1 MNFNNPNSIVK
12 DLYFK
17 KKARSKIM
25 KGVDKL
31 AKAVGSTL
39 GAGGKCVIYEDTIG
53 QPVITKDGVTVAESV
68 VLLDPVENIGA
79 KLVKQAASNTVEEAG
94 DGTTTATILA
104 HAVLKE
110 YNMHEGWQDT
120 RQIIKG
126 IDYSLERVLEY
137 LEKIKKP
144 ANEELIK
151 HVAKISCNN
160 DEVLGGLIAEAYE
173 KAGKNGV
180 VLMESSQ
187 DETTYIKTVDG
198 VELSGCKIKSPHL
211 YTDKDNH
218 KSVLEDPYV
227 LIVDSPIEQLR
238 KIQAILEF
246 VIKKGASL
254 LVIADMEQQPFATL
268 LMNKVKGNIKI
279 NIIDSPGFG
288 PSKRDTLE
296 DLALLTG
303 AKVISEQL
311 GDDMDLMTPDV
322 LGKAK
327 KSVTDKRS
335 TVLTVDKNKKL
346 LKDRIKAVEK
356 KVKETKDKFWKNLHQ
371 KRLAM
376 LSGVVSIIKVG
387 AYTQVEQKEKMDR
400 VEDALHAT
408 KAAIEEGVVPGGGI
422 ALLNAAQNAEFHG
435 GDGEKILMSAIQYP
449 FEKVLEN
456 ANYSERKQ
464 WVDDWDEGEGVDVT
478 CGCTKNMIESGIV
491 DPLLVTK
498 SALKNAVSVAKTII
512 SADCVISNMRS
523 NESN

>member
-1 MNFNNPNSIVK
+1 MNFNNPTSIVK
-12 DLYFK
+12 NLDFK
-17 KKARSKIM
+17 KKARAKIM

-39 GAGGKCVIYEDTIG
+39 GAGGRCVIYEDSIG

-79 KLVKQAASNTVEEAG
+79 TLVKEAASNTVDEAG
-94 DGTTTATILA
+94 DGTTTATVLA
-104 HAVLKE
+104 HAILKE
-110 YNMHEGWQDT
+110 YNSYEGWQDT

-126 IDYSLERVLEY
+126 MDYSLEKVLEY

-144 ANEELIK
+144 ATEDLIK

-160 DEVLGGLIAEAYE
+160 DELLGNLIAEAYE
-173 KAGKNGV
+173 KAGKNGI
-180 VLMESSQ
+180 VLMEGSP
-187 DETTYIKTVDG
+187 DEQTVVETVDG
-198 VELSGCKIKSPHL
+198 VELDGCKIKSPHL

-218 KSVLEDPYV
+218 KAVLEDPYI
-227 LIVDSPIEQLR
+227 LIVDSPIEQVR
-238 KIQAILEF
+238 KIQSILEF
-246 VIKKGASL
+246 IIKKGASL
-254 LVIADMEQQPFATL
+254 LIVADMEQQPFATL
-268 LMNKVKGNIKI
+268 MMNKVKGNIKI
-279 NIIDSPGFG
+279 NIVDSPGFG

-322 LGKAK
+322 LGRAK
-327 KSVTDKRS
+327 KAVTDKKS
-335 TVLTVDKNKKL
+335 TILTVEKDEKL
-346 LKDRIKAVEK
+346 LKDRIKVVEK
-356 KVKETKDKFWKNLHQ
+356 KIKETKDKFWKSLHK

-376 LSGVVSIIKVG
+376 LSGVVSVVKVG
-387 AYTQVEQKEKMDR
+387 AYSKVEQKEKMDR

-422 ALLNAAQNAEFHG
+422 ALLNAAKYAEFHG
-435 GDGEKILMSAIQYP
+435 GDGEKILMSAIQAP
-449 FEKVLEN
+449 FEKVLIN
-456 ANYSERKQ
+456 ANYSERMQ
-464 WVDDWDEGEGVDVT
+464 WAEEWEEGEGVDVT

-512 SADCVISNMRS
+512 SAGCVISNMRT
-523 NESN
+523 NESD